1 MLMRATK
8 DTKHSTACLVSL
20 NGLLSC
26 LHWLIVRDDK
36 SSDATTEEGI
46 SDPLLILS
54 AALHISQ
61 KSCI

>member
-1 MLMRATK
+1 M
-8 DTKHSTACLVSL
+8 SEIL

-54 AALHISQ
+54 AALDISL
-61 KSCI
+61 KSCIMKKTF